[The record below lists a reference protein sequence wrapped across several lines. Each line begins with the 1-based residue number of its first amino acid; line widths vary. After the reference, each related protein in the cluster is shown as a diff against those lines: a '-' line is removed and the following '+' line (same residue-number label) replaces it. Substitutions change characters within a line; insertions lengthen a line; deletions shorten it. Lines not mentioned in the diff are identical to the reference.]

1 MPKIR
6 IHPRSLVFLFVL
18 SALALALVQSHSH
31 SRAQTNVCAGNIVS
45 NGTFTGS
52 MSPWSAAYG
61 TPDWS
66 AGQVGMWGNMNAAI
80 GEGLKQTLTLVMGQT
95 YNGTLKYRIVPGTD
109 KQPDGRIRIRL
120 GPAVTQWGVL
130 NTIDLSNMTLASAG
144 TWTTEP
150 FSFTATATSQV
161 LTINVE
167 NMHTANNG
175 PDTSYGIIKDVC
187 IQPAPAPTPG
197 VPTSVCQGQPATF
210 TGSAA
215 TSWNWNFGDGGT
227 STLQNPTHPYFN
239 AGTFPVKL
247 CVNGTTNCTIKNI
260 VVNALPAT
268 PVITGP
274 ASSCGNQNA
283 TYSVPAVAG
292 FTYSWTA
299 TNGTINGSSTG
310 ASVNVT
316 WNATGVGVIAVTVTN
331 QNGCSVTVRREVI
344 GCDSHLP
351 CCKDF
356 FAKTD
361 LKSLADAGNNIYN
374 FTPMLSVNLPGPY
387 VRVTA
392 DIIGANVTYS
402 SPNCGKPGPITATIV
417 GANPSNPGGFN
428 GTIPITSGG
437 EALWW
442 SNSGANVNGVDF
454 PMQIAVPPAPAG
466 HCTQYVTICIKYTF
480 TNKECKTCEVI
491 RCYSFKR
498 GGLIKDLTEFT
509 EIKAEP

>member
-6 IHPRSLVFLFVL
+6 IHPRSLLFLFVL
-18 SALALALVQSHSH
+18 SGLALVLPQFH

-61 TPDWS
+61 TPDWGS
-66 AGQVGMWGNMNAAI
+66 PGQVGMWGNMNAAI
-80 GEGLKQTLTLVMGQT
+80 GEGLKQTITLAGGN
-95 YNGTLKYRIVPGTD
+95 YNGTISYRIVPGPD
-109 KQPDGRIRIRL
+109 KQPNGRIRMRL
-120 GPAVTQWGVL
+120 SPTALGLWGTAYTIYLSPMTPA
-130 NTIDLSNMTLASAG
+130 SPS
-144 TWTTEP
+144 TWTTVN
-150 FSFTATATSQV
+150 FSFPAPAGSQV

-167 NMHTANNG
+167 NTLSVNNG
-175 PDTSYGIIKDVC
+175 PDTSYGVVDNVC
-187 IQPAPAPTPG
+187 IQPAPAPG
-197 VPTSVCQGQPATF
+197 VPPSVCQGQPATF

-215 TSWNWNFGDGGT
+215 SSWNWNFGDGGT
-227 STLQNPTHPYFN
+227 STQQNPTHPYFN
-239 AGTFPVKL
+239 AGTFPVTL
-247 CVNGTTNCTIKNI
+247 CVNGTTNCTTKNI
-260 VVNALPAT
+260 VVNPLPPT

-292 FTYSWTA
+292 FTYSWTV

-310 ASVNVT
+310 TSVNVT

-331 QNGCSVTVRREVI
+331 KAGCSVTVRKEVI
-344 GCDSHLP
+344 GCDLHLP

-361 LKSLADAGNNIYN
+361 LKSLTDAGNNIYN
-374 FTPMLSVNLPGPY
+374 FTPTLSVNLPGPY

-402 SPNCGKPGPITATIV
+402 APSCGTAGPIIATIA
-417 GANPSNPGGFN
+417 GANPSPAGFN
-428 GTIPITSGG
+428 STIPISSGH
-437 EALWW
+437 EALWYGP
-442 SNSGANVNGVDF
+442 GANVSGVF
-454 PMQIAVPPAPAG
+454 PMQIALPPAPTG
-466 HCTQYVTICIKYTF
+466 NCIQYVTLCIKYTF
-480 TNKECKTCEVI
+480 TNKDCKTCEVI
-491 RCYSFKR
+491 RCYSFRR
-498 GGLIKDLTEFT
+498 GGPIKDLTEFT